1 MLSRRFSSGYDTIE
15 DEYMQQTSLY
25 KTCLETA
32 KVAGEYLVDRFKRN
46 AITVT
51 SSYDHD
57 VKLDVDVATENLM
70 KENIRK
76 KFPDHG
82 FICEE
87 SGRVDEADDGNWVI
101 DPLDGSVNYFMGIP
115 HFCTS
120 IAFKQ
125 NNTYVVGAVYDPVR
139 DELFSADST
148 GAFLNGS
155 PIQRHSVT
163 RLAEVVISGGF
174 FKAQSLEDGSRI
186 FQKISKRV
194 RKIRF
199 FGSAALDL
207 CYLACGRVNAYIQHW
222 VNEWDI
228 AAAALIVEKSGAVLD
243 ITNVDEH
250 LNVIA
255 GDRTIFSELQECITS
270 S

>member
-1 MLSRRFSSGYDTIE
+1 MKHSINTE
-15 DEYMQQTSLY
+15 ELY
-25 KTCLETA
+25 KTCTQTA
-32 KVAGEYLVDRFKRN
+32 KEAGIYLLNRFRRN
-46 AITVT
+46 EISVT
-51 SSYDHD
+51 SSYAHD
-57 VKLDVDVATENLM
+57 IKLDVDVATENLM
-70 KENIRK
+70 KESIRTK
-76 KFPDHG
+76 YPEHG

-87 SGRVDEADDGNWVI
+87 SGSIDEASDGNWVI

-120 IAFKQ
+120 IAFKS
-125 NNTYVVGAVYDPVR
+125 NGKYVVGAVYDPVR
-139 DELFSADST
+139 DEMFSASGIH
-148 GAFLNGS
+148 GAYLNDE
-155 PIQRHSVT
+155 PIQRRIVT
-163 RLAEVVISGGF
+163 RLEDVVISGGF
-174 FKAQSLEDGSRI
+174 FKAQSLEDGTRI

-194 RKIRF
+194 KKIRF

-228 AAAALIVEKSGAVLD
+228 AAAALISEKSGAVLD
-243 ITNVDEH
+243 ITHVDGH

-255 GDRTIFSELQECITS
+255 GDSNIFIELKECIAS